1 MHRVEFEETLPLET
15 GEVTIRHERIGASE
29 YIAFLA
35 TTGLGQQYP
44 AEDFVERVSTLV
56 NNVQISLVAR
66 NPAGSVVAICF
77 GLTDFA
83 YWLFLTDL
91 GVARTHERLGLG
103 KRLMTIAHELAGGE
117 ERVVQFC
124 YAEPDDPALGQSL
137 VERPRARLGWLSRLA
152 GAQRAH
158 RQARRSQ
165 RIGGDSVGGSGRGAP
180 TSRASPLSLRSA
192 FGSGS
197 GARIARSISAF
208 GGRSARLAGSFACS
222 TEGPVTCRYCAA
234 PTAGLGMPPFG
245 VRNT

>member
-91 GVARTHERLGLG
+91 GVAQGYERLGIG
-103 KRLMTIAHELAGGE
+103 RRLMTIAHELAGGE
-117 ERVVQFC
+117 ERIVQFC
-124 YAEPDDPALGQSL
+124 YANENAMPFY
-137 VERPRARLGWLSRLA
+137 EK
-152 GAQRAH
+152 
-158 RQARRSQ
+158 
-165 RIGGDSVGGSGRGAP
+165 
-180 TSRASPLSLRSA
+180 
-192 FGSGS
+192 
-197 GARIARSISAF
+197 
-208 GGRSARLAGSFACS
+208 
-222 TEGPVTCRYCAA
+222 
-234 PTAGLGMPPFG
+234 LGMRQSTDVIEKDK
-245 VRNT
+245 VRWTSFTVGRAA